1 MQNETNII
9 NNRPDIVYV
18 DKTTNS
24 ISIID
29 ITIPLDDNINTA
41 YSNKIA
47 KYEDLRRQF
56 KNIYNTNNV
65 FIFPIVI
72 TTNGLVH
79 KNTLSNLEKLKIKN
93 ARNVVKKCQKSVII
107 STTGIIRRVL
117 AEEE

>member
-1 MQNETNII
+1 MQTETNII

-47 KYEDLRRQF
+47 KYEDLRL
-56 KNIYNTNNV
+56 
-65 FIFPIVI
+65 I

-79 KNTLSNLEKLKIKN
+79 KNTLSILSNLEKLKIKN